1 MSFRDLA
8 RYDYLLKSLEV
19 INISD
24 SNLEQKE
31 IQHEQEFKVI
41 TLKLSPY

>member
-31 IQHEQEFKVI
+31 IHEQEFKVI